1 MNQKE
6 FELIA
11 DVINITE
18 DEGRID
24 FGLLVENF
32 TIALGDNYPKTFDPN
47 KFLKLLGL

>member
-18 DEGRID
+18 DEGRLD
-24 FGLLVENF
+24 YGLLIENF
-32 TIALGDNYPKTFDPN
+32 CIALSKYKSFDSD

>member
-24 FGLLVENF
+24 YSLLIENF
-32 TIALGDNYPKTFDPN
+32 TIALSEYKTFDPN

>member
-24 FGLLVENF
+24 YSLLIENF
-32 TIALGDNYPKTFDPN
+32 VIALSEYKSFDSN
-47 KFLKLLGL
+47 KFLKMLGL

>member
-24 FGLLVENF
+24 YGLLIENF
-32 TIALGDNYPKTFDPN
+32 CIALAEYPAFDSN
-47 KFLKLLGL
+47 KFLKALGL

>member
-24 FGLLVENF
+24 YSLLIENF
-32 TIALGDNYPKTFDPN
+32 VIALSEYKSFDRN
-47 KFLKLLGL
+47 KFLKMLGL